1 MRVDRQM
8 DEAAMRGRIAEIL
21 KELIRRGQFVRL
33 EDGSVGL
40 GPKLIEGADP
50 ALDKCVGLERN
61 SVISSKNG

>member
-1 MRVDRQM
+1 MREDKPM
-8 DEAAMRGRIAEIL
+8 DEAAMRARIAEIL
-21 KELIRRGQFVRL
+21 EELIRGGQLVRL